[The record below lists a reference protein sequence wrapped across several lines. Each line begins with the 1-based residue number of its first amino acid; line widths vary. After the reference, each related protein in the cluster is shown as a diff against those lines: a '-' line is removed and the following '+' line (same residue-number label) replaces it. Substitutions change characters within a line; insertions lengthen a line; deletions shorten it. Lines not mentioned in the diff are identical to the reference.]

1 MELSSKR
8 VGGHP
13 KVAVKLAAEDLL
25 QLSTPRPR
33 GHVAHEHPL
42 PSPRCPRPLPATR
55 EVREHPK
62 ERDIHEYA
70 AVVVVHEDDHALL
83 VAGKMNVLEV
93 GGLEVDGL
101 DFVGLDFVG
110 LEVGGLEVRG
120 TPTGPFLEVGG
131 GLGVRGTPTGPFL
144 EVGGPFPDVAGPHGW
159 ATPTGPSHTF
169 SGRLGAAHPHASMA
183 HSGHATSR
191 PATMAATA
199 AIAAAMAAATTAAT
213 TAMATRGHRGRA
225 HAQCGNGR

>member
-42 PSPRCPRPLPATR
+42 PSPRRPRPLPAAR
-55 EVREHPK
+55 EVREHA
-62 ERDIHEYA
+62 EESEIDEHA
-70 AVVVVHEDDHALL
+70 AVVVVPEDDHALL
-83 VAGKMNVLEV
+83 VAGRLNVREV
-93 GGLEVDGL
+93 AGLKVDGL
-101 DFVGLDFVG
+101 GVGG

-131 GLGVRGTPTGPFL
+131 LEVGGLEVRGTPTGPF
-144 EVGGPFPDVAGPHGW
+144 PDVGSPHSW

-169 SGRLGAAHPHASMA
+169 SGRHGASYPHASTA
-183 HSGHATSR
+183 HSHGR
-191 PATMAATA
+191 AATA
-199 AIAAAMAAATTAAT
+199 AATTRTMPVAA
-213 TAMATRGHRGRA
+213 
-225 HAQCGNGR
+225 CCKSS

>member
-1 MELSSKR
+1 
-8 VGGHP
+8 
-13 KVAVKLAAEDLL
+13 AKLAAEDLL
-25 QLSTPRPR
+25 QLSTPRPP

-42 PSPRCPRPLPATR
+42 PSPRCPRPLPAAR

-70 AVVVVHEDDHALL
+70 AVVVVPEDDHALL

-93 GGLEVDGL
+93 GGVEVDGVE
-101 DFVGLDFVG
+101 VGGLEVGG

-131 GLGVRGTPTGPFL
+131 LEVGGLEVGGLEVRGTPTGPF
-144 EVGGPFPDVAGPHGW
+144 PDVGSPHGS

-169 SGRLGAAHPHASMA
+169 PGHCRAA
-183 HSGHATSR
+183 
-191 PATMAATA
+191 
-199 AIAAAMAAATTAAT
+199 
-213 TAMATRGHRGRA
+213 
-225 HAQCGNGR
+225 

>member
-1 MELSSKR
+1 SPFVSVDLFSGLPSRQRQTQLARKATPAWLR
-8 VGGHP
+8 NTRLGLLFLPFPGNADGHP

-42 PSPRCPRPLPATR
+42 PSPRRPRPLPAAR

-101 DFVGLDFVG
+101 DFGGLEVGG

-131 GLGVRGTPTGPFL
+131 LEVRGTPTGPFL
-144 EVGGPFPDVAGPHGW
+144 EVGGLEVRG
-159 ATPTGPSHTF
+159 TPTGPSHTS
-169 SGRLGAAHPHASMA
+169 SGRHGSSHPHA
-183 HSGHATSR
+183 
-191 PATMAATA
+191 P
-199 AIAAAMAAATTAAT
+199 
-213 TAMATRGHRGRA
+213 
-225 HAQCGNGR
+225 